1 MVKLVVKIVFLRL
14 LLHGRSAIWV
24 IRNPL
29 WDEKFNFDIVANGC
43 GVEVVGG
50 VEEEG
55 GLGGIGACVQL

>member
-1 MVKLVVKIVFLRL
+1 M
-14 LLHGRSAIWV
+14 